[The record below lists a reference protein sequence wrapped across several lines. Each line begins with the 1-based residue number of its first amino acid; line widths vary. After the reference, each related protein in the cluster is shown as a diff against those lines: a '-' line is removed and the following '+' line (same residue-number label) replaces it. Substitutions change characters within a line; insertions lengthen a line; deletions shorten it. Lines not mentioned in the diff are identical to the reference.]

1 MEFRCNCPNCREEL
15 LATEQHVGVEMECP
29 SCHHPFIV
37 PLPQAAIDKP
47 PRQRRKYQLN
57 PPSEKTLRKDEHGQ
71 PVFKSKLTWENYA
84 SKAFDQLKGIC
95 HGILAD
101 GGIADEEVKYFR
113 AWVEKNSA
121 VETSWP
127 FSEIAEKVRSLYSG
141 EVVSEEER
149 KGLIEIM
156 KAITGGAYLPSL
168 DDDTSTDLP
177 LCDPQ
182 PTRVEFAGMEFCI
195 TGRFGVG
202 TRKKIETEIVD
213 RGGTCNPTPRV
224 STNYLV
230 IGCFASRDWKFSN
243 YGTKIDRAVEL
254 RDQKT
259 GISIISEET
268 WVKSL

>member
-1 MEFRCNCPNCREEL
+1 MEFRCNCPNCRQEL
-15 LATEQHVGVEMECP
+15 LTTEQHVGVEMECP
-29 SCHHPFIV
+29 SCQFSFTV
-37 PLPQAAIDKP
+37 PTPQAAIDKT

-57 PPSEKTLRKDEHGQ
+57 PPSEKTIRKDEHGQ

-95 HGILAD
+95 HGLLAD
-101 GGIADEEVKYFR
+101 GAIADEEVKYFR

-121 VETSWP
+121 VETTWP

-149 KGLIEIM
+149 RGLKEIM

-168 DDDTSTDLP
+168 YDDTSTDLP

-182 PTRVEFAGMEFCI
+182 PCIIEFTGMEFCV
-195 TGRFGVG
+195 TGRFGFG
-202 TRKKIETEIVD
+202 TRKKVETSIMD
-213 RGGTCNPTPRV
+213 RGGTCNPTPRG

-230 IGCFASRDWKFSN
+230 IGCFASRDWKFTN

-259 GISIISEET
+259 GISIVSEET
-268 WVKSL
+268 WVNAL

>member
-1 MEFRCNCPNCREEL
+1 L

-29 SCHHPFIV
+29 SCQHTFTV
-37 PLPQAAIDKP
+37 PAYQAVIDKS

-57 PPSEKTLRKDEHGQ
+57 SPSEKTIRKDEHGQ

-84 SKAFDQLKGIC
+84 SKAFDQLKGMC

-101 GGIADEEVKYFR
+101 GAIADEEVKYFR
-113 AWVEKNSA
+113 AWIEKNSA
-121 VETSWP
+121 VETTWP

-149 KGLIEIM
+149 KGLKEIM
-156 KAITGGAYLPSL
+156 KAITGGSFLPSL

-182 PTRVEFAGMEFCI
+182 PTKIEFYGMEFCV
-195 TGRFGVG
+195 TGRFGFG
-202 TRKKIETEIVD
+202 TRKKVETEIVN

-224 STNYLV
+224 STSYLV

-259 GISIISEET
+259 SISIISEET
-268 WVKSL
+268 WTKSL